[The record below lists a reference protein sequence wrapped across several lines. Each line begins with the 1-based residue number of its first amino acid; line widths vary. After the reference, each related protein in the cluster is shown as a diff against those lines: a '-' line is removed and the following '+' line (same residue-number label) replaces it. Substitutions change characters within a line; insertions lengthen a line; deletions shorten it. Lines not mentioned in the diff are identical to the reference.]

1 MGFGT
6 VVPGTDPADR
16 GGMRF
21 VGLLF
26 ILAACETSYG
36 DLTITPQLDKP
47 LGIGLAAYFQVHQEL
62 CDTGYDGD
70 CSTVTPDAI
79 TVSAGLTV
87 ETSISGPS
95 FQAYGVAEGG
105 SYVTVTGNDEIS
117 STMFISVAPVGST
130 TLSAQLGAT
139 EVLGPI
145 QAFTQSELAITQKH
159 VGDDGSVLA
168 GEATLAID
176 TGTTQLGFA
185 PGCDCYETRDATG
198 TARLWDDH
206 GSVEIDIVDI
216 GAMVDY
222 TVAGP
227 TTFTAGAHNDLL
239 LIPAD
244 ASARPIVGLG
254 PRPQLTIADPTVIS
268 VGVQADSGNT
278 RSVTLVAHAAGTTTL
293 DVEWGGIHKTITLHV
308 A

>member
-1 MGFGT
+1 
-6 VVPGTDPADR
+6 
-16 GGMRF
+16 MRF
-21 VGLLF
+21 VSLLLF
-26 ILAACETSYG
+26 LAACETSYG

-95 FQAYGVAEGG
+95 FQEYGVAEGG

-139 EVLGPI
+139 EALGPI

-185 PGCDCYETRDATG
+185 PGC
-198 TARLWDDH
+198 
-206 GSVEIDIVDI
+206 
-216 GAMVDY
+216 
-222 TVAGP
+222 
-227 TTFTAGAHNDLL
+227 N
-239 LIPAD
+239 
-244 ASARPIVGLG
+244 
-254 PRPQLTIADPTVIS
+254 
-268 VGVQADSGNT
+268 
-278 RSVTLVAHAAGTTTL
+278 
-293 DVEWGGIHKTITLHV
+293 
-308 A
+308 